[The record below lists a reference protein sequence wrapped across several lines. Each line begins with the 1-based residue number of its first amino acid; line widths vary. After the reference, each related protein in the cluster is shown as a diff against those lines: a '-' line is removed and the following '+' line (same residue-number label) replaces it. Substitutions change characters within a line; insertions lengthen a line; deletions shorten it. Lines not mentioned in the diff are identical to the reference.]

1 MKYVDVQGVSFVT
14 VLSTA
19 GVMGCQEC
27 RLSWGR
33 AAILCSAVEDTLSTA
48 WIHKFPH
55 KCRHHLKIAGAGMMT

>member
-19 GVMGCQEC
+19 GVMGCHGGC

-33 AAILCSAVEDTLSTA
+33 AAILCSAVEDTLNTI
-48 WIHKFPH
+48 WIHKFPTNIGITS
-55 KCRHHLKIAGAGMMT
+55 KL

>member
-19 GVMGCQEC
+19 GVMGCHGGC

-33 AAILCSAVEDTLSTA
+33 AAVLRSVVEDTLST
-48 WIHKFPH
+48 K
-55 KCRHHLKIAGAGMMT
+55 